1 MVKNMNMHEIINK
14 TKRKQQLGREEIKYL
29 VEGYVSGEIPDYQ
42 VSAWLMAVYFNGLSE
57 QETIDLTLAMENSG
71 EIMNLEGIG
80 KITADKHSTGGIGDK
95 TTLIIAPMV
104 AVCGV
109 AMPKMSGRGLGF
121 TGGTI
126 DKLES
131 IPGFSVSLPFEKFIE
146 NIKKSGF
153 AIVSQSGNL
162 VPADKKLY
170 ALRDVTDTVDSMPL
184 ICSSVMSKK
193 LAMNTDCILLD
204 VKCGS
209 GAFMKTEKE
218 AGELAELMV
227 KVGKGAGKKCR
238 AVITDMNMPLG
249 MNIGNSLEVIEA
261 VEVLKGNVKGRLR
274 EICVILTANILEMCG
289 KGYYD
294 ECIKLAEESI
304 DSGKALE
311 KFRQEIT
318 LQGGNPEVTDNYSLF
333 PQPKHKIEIFAWKS
347 GYIAGMAS
355 EKIGETSLFLG
366 AGRETKDSAIDYSA
380 GIILNKTVGEY
391 IEKGELLMTLHTSL
405 EDTSDAQRKIKEA
418 IMISEYKT
426 VKTPVIKAIIN

>member
-1 MVKNMNMHEIINK
+1 MNMHEIINK
-14 TKRKQQLGREEIKYL
+14 TKHKQKLTIEEIEYL
-29 VEGYVSGEIPDYQ
+29 VNGYVKGEIPDYQ

-57 QETIDLTLAMENSG
+57 QETIDLTIAMENSG
-71 EIMNLEGIG
+71 EIMNLESIDLM
-80 KITADKHSTGGIGDK
+80 TADKHSTGGIGDK

-104 AVCGV
+104 AVNGV

-131 IPGFSVSLPFEKFIE
+131 IPNFNVSLPFEKFTE

-209 GAFMKTEKE
+209 GAFMKTETD
-218 AGELAELMV
+218 ARELAELMV
-227 KVGKGAGKKCR
+227 KVGKGAGKKCK

-289 KGYYD
+289 KGNYNK
-294 ECIKLAEESI
+294 CIELAENSI

-311 KFRQEIT
+311 KFRQEIA
-318 LQGGNPEVTDNYSLF
+318 LQGGNPDVIEDYSLF
-333 PQPKHKIEIFAWKS
+333 PQPKHKIKVFAEKS
-347 GYIAGMAS
+347 GYITEMTS
-355 EKIGETSLFLG
+355 EKIGEASLFLG
-366 AGRETKDSAIDYSA
+366 AGRETKESKIDYSA

-391 IEKGELLMTLHTSL
+391 IQKGELLMTLCTSL
-405 EDTSDAQRKIKEA
+405 EDTSDALQKIKEA
-418 IMISEYKT
+418 VLISDTKPLEN
-426 VKTPVIKAIIN
+426 PVVKAIIN

>member
-1 MVKNMNMHEIINK
+1 
-14 TKRKQQLGREEIKYL
+14 
-29 VEGYVSGEIPDYQ
+29 
-42 VSAWLMAVYFNGLSE
+42 
-57 QETIDLTLAMENSG
+57 MENSG

-289 KGYYD
+289 KGSYD

-355 EKIGETSLFLG
+355 EKIGEVSLFLG

>member
-1 MVKNMNMHEIINK
+1 
-14 TKRKQQLGREEIKYL
+14 
-29 VEGYVSGEIPDYQ
+29 
-42 VSAWLMAVYFNGLSE
+42 
-57 QETIDLTLAMENSG
+57 
-71 EIMNLEGIG
+71 
-80 KITADKHSTGGIGDK
+80 
-95 TTLIIAPMV
+95 
-104 AVCGV
+104 
-109 AMPKMSGRGLGF
+109 
-121 TGGTI
+121 
-126 DKLES
+126 
-131 IPGFSVSLPFEKFIE
+131 
-146 NIKKSGF
+146 
-153 AIVSQSGNL
+153 
-162 VPADKKLY
+162 
-170 ALRDVTDTVDSMPL
+170 
-184 ICSSVMSKK
+184 
-193 LAMNTDCILLD
+193 MNTDCILLD

-227 KVGKGAGKKCR
+227 KVGKSAGKKCR

-261 VEVLKGNVKGRLR
+261 IEVLKGNVKGRLR

-289 KGYYD
+289 KGSYD

-318 LQGGNPEVTDNYSLF
+318 LQGGNPEVIDNYSLF
-333 PQPKHKIEIFAWKS
+333 PQPKHKIEIFTWKS

-355 EKIGETSLFLG
+355 EKIGEASLFLG

-418 IMISEYKT
+418 IMILEYKT